1 MKISIHAHHVS
12 ITDALKEYAEEKLSK
27 LSRYFDNI
35 QDVYVDLRV
44 EDVSK
49 PGEQQVASATVH
61 ASGARIHADEKSN
74 NMYNSIDGLE
84 SKLSKQLK
92 KHKEKLRDNNRAGSK
107 DLGSAP
113 ATTIT
118 RNEQRYIPKP
128 LEVEMAAEIC
138 LAKKLN
144 FLLFRNIENERIC
157 LIHKIGDNQ
166 FEVIET

>member
-12 ITDALKEYAEEKLSK
+12 VTDALKEYAEEKLSK

-35 QDVYVDLRV
+35 QEVHIDLRV

-61 ASGARIHADEKSN
+61 AAGARLHADEKSK

-92 KHKEKLRDNNRAGSK
+92 KHKEKLRDNNRGGAKEPSP
-107 DLGSAP
+107 AP
-113 ATTIT
+113 STTINRT
-118 RNEQRYIPKP
+118 EQRYIPKP

-138 LAKKLN
+138 LEKKLN

-157 LIHKIGDNQ
+157 LIHKIGEGE

>member
-12 ITDALKEYAEEKLSK
+12 VTDALKEYAEEKLSK

-35 QDVYVDLRV
+35 QEVHVDLRV

-61 ASGARIHADEKSN
+61 ASGARLHADEKSK
-74 NMYNSIDGLE
+74 NMYNSIDGIE
-84 SKLSKQLK
+84 AKLAKQLK

-107 DLGSAP
+107 DLGSSQP
-113 ATTIT
+113 TTIN

-128 LEVEMAAEIC
+128 LEIEMAAEIC
-138 LAKKLN
+138 LDKKLD
-144 FLLFRNIENERIC
+144 FLLFRNIE
-157 LIHKIGDNQ
+157 KIKITN
-166 FEVIET
+166 